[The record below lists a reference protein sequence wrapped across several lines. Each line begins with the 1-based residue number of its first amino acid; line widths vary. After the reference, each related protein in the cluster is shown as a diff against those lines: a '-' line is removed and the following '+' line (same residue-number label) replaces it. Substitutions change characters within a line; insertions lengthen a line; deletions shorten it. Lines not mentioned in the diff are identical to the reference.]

1 VGPQV
6 NPASASQVRIA
17 QHGWPVAPHAWQ
29 VVPAMP
35 IPKAQARPE
44 LHVPSVVPPPPQQ
57 ASPEAPH
64 IWQVAPLPKPLQPRP
79 LLHMSPA
86 QHA

>member
-1 VGPQV
+1 LH
-6 NPASASQVRIA
+6 VRFA
-17 QHGWPVAPHAWQ
+17 QQGSPVAPQAWQ
-29 VVPAMP
+29 VVPVMP
-35 IPKAQARPE
+35 IPKAQARPA

-64 IWQVAPLPKPLQPRP
+64 IWQVAPLPKPAHPRP
-79 LLHMSPA
+79 VLHVSPA